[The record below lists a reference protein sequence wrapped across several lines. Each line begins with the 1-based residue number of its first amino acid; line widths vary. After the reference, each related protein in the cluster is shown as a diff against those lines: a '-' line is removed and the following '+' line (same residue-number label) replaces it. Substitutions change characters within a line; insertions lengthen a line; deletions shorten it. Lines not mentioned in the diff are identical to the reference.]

1 MHLDRETSMRM
12 FKEIIEEILKDTD
25 KDIGAILVAVN
36 KDDTKGVRLLGF
48 NLDED
53 ELYGVLSEMTE
64 ILGTR
69 ILEEVENRTLN

>member
-1 MHLDRETSMRM
+1 MNLNIT

-64 ILGTR
+64 ILGER
-69 ILEEVENRTLN
+69 ILEEAENRTLN